1 MPKDMSLCAF
11 CYCVLRIHMVTL
23 EQQSKR
29 IASLKIP
36 GNAEMLTGFGSI
48 NPDKPRSRQIY
59 ESLRSRIDNGELLPG
74 AKLPTEVQLMQ
85 HFAVSRTTVS
95 RALRDLELQGLIRR
109 RRGSGTYVRDLAPT
123 TEHLDLAFL
132 VPWVE
137 SGEGLPYVE
146 GLIHQ
151 RLADLASRRNS
162 TLILK
167 CLSHGGSFEERIFH
181 AAQSLIDLRVDGV
194 FYYPAELPG
203 EQMQLNRIVVD
214 MLVAAGIRV
223 VLIDRDIVSFPDRS
237 EFTRIGY
244 DNRRGG
250 VLLTEHLIQVGC
262 RRIAFVGI
270 PEVSTAVADR
280 LAGYYE
286 AHRMKGLSVDHKLVH
301 LVDEVELTGSFCNEL
316 IRRDRPDAIIA
327 KMDRFAALI
336 GRHLMAQG
344 LQIGQD
350 IKLAGFDDD
359 PIAELLPVPLTT
371 IRLPILSFA
380 QAAYEAMLDNISG
393 VDTNA
398 RQIIIDAELVIRGST
413 DLRAQQC
420 CYTAVS
426 SAMAE

>member
-1 MPKDMSLCAF
+1 
-11 CYCVLRIHMVTL
+11 
-23 EQQSKR
+23 
-29 IASLKIP
+29 
-36 GNAEMLTGFGSI
+36 MLAGFGTI
-48 NPDKPRSRQIY
+48 DPARPRSRQIY
-59 ESLRSRIDNGELLPG
+59 ESLRVRIDSGELLPG
-74 AKLPTEVQLMQ
+74 AKLPTELQLMQ

-109 RRGSGTYVRDLAPT
+109 RRGSGTYVRELAPA
-123 TEHLDLAFL
+123 TEHLDLAFF

-167 CLSHGGSFEERIFH
+167 CLADEESFEDRART

-203 EQMQLNRIVVD
+203 DQMEVNRIVVD

-223 VLIDRDIVSFPDRS
+223 VLIDRDIVPFPGRS

-250 VLLTEHLIQVGC
+250 VVLTEHLIHVGC
-262 RRIAFVGI
+262 RRISFVGI

-286 AHRMKGLSVDHKLVH
+286 AHRMHGMNVDRTMVH
-301 LVDEVELTGSFCNEL
+301 MVDEVELTRSFCDEL
-316 IRRDRPDAIIA
+316 MRRDKPDAIIT

-344 LQIGQD
+344 LRIGQD
-350 IKLAGFDDD
+350 IKLAGFRRRSDCGAASGSADDD
-359 PIAELLPVPLTT
+359 SPA
-371 IRLPILSFA
+371 
-380 QAAYEAMLDNISG
+380 
-393 VDTNA
+393 
-398 RQIIIDAELVIRGST
+398 GSIVCT
-413 DLRAQQC
+413 GGLRSNVGQHHRRRYQRA
-420 CYTAVS
+420 S
-426 SAMAE
+426 DRH

>member
-1 MPKDMSLCAF
+1 
-11 CYCVLRIHMVTL
+11 
-23 EQQSKR
+23 
-29 IASLKIP
+29 
-36 GNAEMLTGFGSI
+36 MLAGLGTI
-48 NPDKPRSRQIY
+48 NPEKPRSRQIY
-59 ESLRSRIDNGELLPG
+59 ESLRSRIDSGEFG
-74 AKLPTEVQLMQ
+74 AGTKLPTELQLMQ

-95 RALRDLELQGLIRR
+95 RALRDLELQGFIRR
-109 RRGSGTYVRDLAPT
+109 RRGSGTFVREQGPA
-123 TEHLDLAFL
+123 TEHLDLAFF

-137 SGEGLPYVE
+137 SGSGLPYVE

-151 RLADLASRRNS
+151 HLADLASRRHS

-167 CLSHGGSFEERIFH
+167 CLAGGESLNERAIN
-181 AAQSLIDLRVDGV
+181 AAMSLIEARVDGV

-203 EQMQLNRIVVD
+203 DQMQLNRIVVD

-223 VLIDRDIVSFPDRS
+223 VLIDRDIAPFPERS

-250 VLLTEHLIQVGC
+250 VVLTDHLIRIGC

-280 LAGYYE
+280 LAGYHE
-286 AHRMKGLSVDHKLVH
+286 AHRMRGLNVDLKLVH
-301 LVDEVELTGSFCNEL
+301 LVDEVELTRSFCDEL
-316 IRRDRPDAIIA
+316 MRRDKPDAIIS

-344 LQIGQD
+344 LRIGQD

-371 IRLPILSFA
+371 IRLPVQSFA
-380 QAAYEAMLDNISG
+380 QAAYEAMLDNVTG
-393 VDTNA
+393 TDTNA
-398 RQIIIDAELVIRGST
+398 RQIVIDAELVVRGST
-413 DLRAQQC
+413 DFAVTQRGC
-420 CYTAVS
+420 TARLTTNNG
-426 SAMAE
+426 AL

>member
-1 MPKDMSLCAF
+1 
-11 CYCVLRIHMVTL
+11 
-23 EQQSKR
+23 
-29 IASLKIP
+29 
-36 GNAEMLTGFGSI
+36 MLADLGSI
-48 NPDKPRSRQIY
+48 NREKPRSRQIY
-59 ESLRSRIDNGELLPG
+59 DSLRNRIDSGELLPG

-85 HFAVSRTTVS
+85 HFSVSRTTVS

-109 RRGSGTYVRDLAPT
+109 RRGSGTYVRELAPT

-137 SGEGLPYVE
+137 SGAGLPHVE

-151 RLADLASRRNS
+151 RLADLAARRNS

-167 CLSHGGSFEERIFH
+167 CLASGDSLEQRVID

-203 EQMQLNRIVVD
+203 ELMQLNRVVVD

-223 VLIDRDIVSFPDRS
+223 VLIDRDIVPFPGRS
-237 EFTRIGY
+237 EFTRVGY

-286 AHRMKGLSVDHKLVH
+286 AHRMRGLQVDPKLVH
-301 LVDEVELTGSFCNEL
+301 LVDEEELTQSFCDQL
-316 IRRDRPDAIIA
+316 IRRDKPDAIIA

-336 GRHLMAQG
+336 GRHLMARG
-344 LQIGQD
+344 LRIGQD

-359 PIAELLPVPLTT
+359 PIAELLPIPLTT
-371 IRLPILSFA
+371 IRLPVQSFS
-380 QAAYEAMLDNISG
+380 QAALEAMLDNISG

-398 RQIIIDAELVIRGST
+398 RQIIIDAELVVRGST
-413 DLRAQQC
+413 DVNAAQ
-420 CYTAVS
+420 VS
-426 SAMAE
+426 VARELSAASVGQ